1 MTVPLTQCRYWMRP
15 VTSIAVL
22 SMERTRSLQGEDSHH
37 GDVKCFREEK
47 GTFRRGRSLVIL
59 NEDPGIGGVTAGAKR
74 VFS

>member
-1 MTVPLTQCRYWMRP
+1 
-15 VTSIAVL
+15 
-22 SMERTRSLQGEDSHH
+22 MERTRSLQGEDSHH